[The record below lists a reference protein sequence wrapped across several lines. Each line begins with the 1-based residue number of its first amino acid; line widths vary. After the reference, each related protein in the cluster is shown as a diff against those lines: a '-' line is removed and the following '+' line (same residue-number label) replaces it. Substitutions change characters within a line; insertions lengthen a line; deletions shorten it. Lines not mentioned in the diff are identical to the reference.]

1 MKKVVN
7 MVAQKAGISE
17 SQAKTAVETVAGFL
31 KDKLPAGMAGQVDS
45 YLNEGD
51 AEGNKGDNT
60 GGMADKAKGFA
71 DKAGGM
77 FGNKK

>member
-1 MKKVVN
+1 MRQIVK
-7 MVAQKAGISE
+7 MVTEKAGISE
-17 SQAKTAVETVAGFL
+17 SQAQTAVNTVASFL
-31 KDKLPAGMAGQVDS
+31 KDKLPPGVAGQVDS
-45 YLNEGD
+45 YLGGND
-51 AEGNKGDNT
+51 AEGTAGNQA

>member
-1 MKKVVN
+1 MQKVVS

-17 SQAKTAVETVAGFL
+17 SQAKTAVDTVAGFL

-45 YLNEGD
+45 YLKEGD
-51 AEGNKGDNT
+51 AGGKEGNNT

-77 FGNKK
+77 FGDKK